1 MEALGEDGTWRT
13 VYETDS
19 NRQRLIRR
27 RIDQTALAVRLIP
40 LSTYQ
45 SEKKQEDYGSSSV
58 HLFAFE
64 VF

>member
-1 MEALGEDGTWRT
+1 M
-13 VYETDS
+13 YETDS